1 MSRWPFR
8 QTPRKQNSSLGGAE
22 AVAQKI
28 TEADIQEIMRINNEL
43 REALLKMFE
52 QDANM
57 NWRYSRVECA
67 KIAADVVK

>member
-1 MSRWPFR
+1 M
-8 QTPRKQNSSLGGAE
+8 
-22 AVAQKI
+22 AQKI